1 MQFDEIVVLR
11 DIAPAVLSSVAA
23 SARAFARAAAAH
35 PASSAA
41 PAASSV
47 AASVR
52 ASARAAAVHP
62 GASAA
67 FPIGVVLNVQA
78 VRAGLVVPVALA
90 IVVHVDR
97 YVLDVVARAA
107 AAVPDV
113 PAPALWSWVDASNP
127 AVIGRFVLDLAV
139 R

>member
-1 MQFDEIVVLR
+1 MRFDEIVVPR
-11 DIAPAVLSSVAA
+11 DIAPAALVAA
-23 SARAFARAAAAH
+23 SAGAFARAAAAH
-35 PASSAA
+35 PAASAA
-41 PAASSV
+41 RAAASV

-52 ASARAAAVHP
+52 ASARAAVVHP

-78 VRAGLVVPVALA
+78 ARAGLVVPVAVA

-97 YVLDVVARAA
+97 HVLDVVARAA
-107 AAVPDV
+107 AAEPDV
-113 PAPALWSWVDASNP
+113 PAPALRSWVGALTP
-127 AVIGRFVLDLAV
+127 AVKGRFVLDAAV

>member
-1 MQFDEIVVLR
+1 MLFDEIVVPR

-35 PASSAA
+35 PAASAG

-52 ASARAAAVHP
+52 ASARAAAVDP

-67 FPIGVVLNVQA
+67 FPIGVVLNVRA
-78 VRAGLVVPVALA
+78 ARAGLVVPVAVA

-97 YVLDVVARAA
+97 HVPDVVARAA

-113 PAPALWSWVDASNP
+113 PAPALWSWVDALNP
-127 AVIGRFVLDLAV
+127 AVIGRFVPDLAV

>member
-1 MQFDEIVVLR
+1 MLFDEIVVPR

-23 SARAFARAAAAH
+23 SARAFARAAA
-35 PASSAA
+35 
-41 PAASSV
+41 
-47 AASVR
+47 
-52 ASARAAAVHP
+52 VHP

-67 FPIGVVLNVQA
+67 FPIGVVLSVQA
-78 VRAGLVVPVALA
+78 ARAGLVVPVAVA

-97 YVLDVVARAA
+97 HVPDVVARAA

-113 PAPALWSWVDASNP
+113 PAPALWSWVGALNP
-127 AVIGRFVLDLAV
+127 AVIGRFVPDLAV

>member
-1 MQFDEIVVLR
+1 MRFDEIVVPR
-11 DIAPAVLSSVAA
+11 DIAPAALSSVAA

-35 PASSAA
+35 PAASAG
-41 PAASSV
+41 PAAASV

-52 ASARAAAVHP
+52 ASAPAAVVHP
-62 GASAA
+62 GASVA

-78 VRAGLVVPVALA
+78 ARAGLVFPVAVA

-97 YVLDVVARAA
+97 PVPDVLTRAA

-113 PAPALWSWVDASNP
+113 PAPALWSWVGALTP
-127 AVIGRFVLDLAV
+127 AVMDLFVLDAAA